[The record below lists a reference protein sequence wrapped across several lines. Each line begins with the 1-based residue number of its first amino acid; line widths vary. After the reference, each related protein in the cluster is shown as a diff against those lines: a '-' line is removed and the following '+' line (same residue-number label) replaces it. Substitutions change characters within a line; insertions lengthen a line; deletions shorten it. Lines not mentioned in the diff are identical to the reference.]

1 MLVDMSVRAQT
12 SKKPP
17 HKVNLWSKAP
27 WDDMRWKTRS
37 FTQSYQDNSTQHNVH
52 QNYECIENHIKTVLE
67 QVPNKM
73 TRSRVNLPWF
83 TLNLKRQCKRKQ
95 CLYSH
100 AKKTGKPEHHHRYKE
115 AQKSFQSDLNKA
127 HWQYLNNN
135 LYQSLEDGNDTSFCS
150 YVRGQRVENVGV
162 APLKKGGQLHSN
174 RKEKC
179 EILADQFSSVFTK
192 DCDDPYSNTALHGP
206 SHPPIC
212 KLIIKEEGVR
222 KLLEGTLQSP
232 EGVGNWAG
240 PCVHF
245 FISAIAPYWWLA
257 PRGGGY
263 WTKFWRGCA
272 TGERQNPPIS
282 KGDERSR
289 QAPCLRK
296 LSPWRP
302 ICMDPPPNIL
312 SSPMPSQPGNCITL
326 QIHLVSITPTI
337 EQQLTST

>member
-1 MLVDMSVRAQT
+1 MTCIGKPGHSLSLTRIILRSIMFTKIMSVLKTILRPCWNKFSIKWRDPGST
-12 SKKPP
+12 SLGLLRTWRGS
-17 HKVNLWSKAP
+17 VSASSAYIV
-27 WDDMRWKTRS
+27 M
-37 FTQSYQDNSTQHNVH
+37 Q
-52 QNYECIENHIKTVLE
+52 
-67 QVPNKM
+67 
-73 TRSRVNLPWF
+73 
-83 TLNLKRQCKRKQ
+83 KRQAS
-95 CLYSH
+95 LNTT
-100 AKKTGKPEHHHRYKE
+100 TGTK
-115 AQKSFQSDLNKA
+115 KSFQSDLNKA

-135 LYQSLEDGNDTSFCS
+135 LYQSLEDGNDKSFCS

-192 DCDDPYSNTALHGP
+192 DCDDPYSNTAPHGP